1 MKWSYFPRNQRIT
14 DDLLNVI
21 DVFNRNNNHI
31 NSSEHKLKSD
41 EVLHSIAN
49 GLEEIGYSVEKSKR
63 DEDKIKMPV
72 LYGEC
77 GKPSLNFEADA
88 FNPSNNIVIEVE
100 AGRAVT
106 NYQFL
111 KDFFESCCMDDA
123 DYLCIAVRLP
133 YRKNDDYKKVCEFF
147 DAMYASNK
155 FSIPLKGI
163 LIIGY

>member
-49 GLEEIGYSVEKSKR
+49 GL
-63 DEDKIKMPV
+63 
-72 LYGEC
+72 
-77 GKPSLNFEADA
+77 
-88 FNPSNNIVIEVE
+88 
-100 AGRAVT
+100 GRAVT

-123 DYLCIAVRLP
+123 DYLCIAVRLL

>member
-1 MKWSYFPRNQRIT
+1 MN
-14 DDLLNVI
+14 LLI
-21 DVFNRNNNHI
+21 HGLLLTI
-31 NSSEHKLKSD
+31 SSSLYAA
-41 EVLHSIAN
+41 L
-49 GLEEIGYSVEKSKR
+49 SKIIIVVYY
-63 DEDKIKMPV
+63 KIKMPV

-77 GKPSLNFEADA
+77 GKPSLHFEADA
-88 FNPSNNIVIEVE
+88 FNPNNNIVIEVE

-123 DYLCIAVRLP
+123 DYLCIAVRLL